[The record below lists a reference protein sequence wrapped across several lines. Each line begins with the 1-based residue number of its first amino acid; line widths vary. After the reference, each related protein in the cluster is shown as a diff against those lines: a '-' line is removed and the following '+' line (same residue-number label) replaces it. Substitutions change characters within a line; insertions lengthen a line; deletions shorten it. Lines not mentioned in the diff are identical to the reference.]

1 MSLSLAL
8 QVECVKQLASNQ
20 EFRCGGQDAIPPSAG
35 RSRTQPGVPSGCGK
49 QQREQELLGRVRCS
63 HQGPQRSPSQ
73 CISRLHSCCPHLPAA
88 SSHSRSRRC
97 SNEKQSKPFAPLC
110 PLQRGHAPPAAP
122 AAPSATW
129 GGQGQRVGGTAP
141 RPPHQGAADNALHQP
156 SSSRPFSRRALH
168 LSPDGVF
175 LPLQSN
181 RFRAE
186 Q

>member
-35 RSRTQPGVPSGCGK
+35 RNRTQPGVPSGCGK

-73 CISRLHSCCPHLPAA
+73 CSILPQPEPALQQREA
-88 SSHSRSRRC
+88 
-97 SNEKQSKPFAPLC
+97 KQSKPFAPLC
-110 PLQRGHAPPAAP
+110 PLQRGRAPPAAP

-129 GGQGQRVGGTAP
+129 GGQGRRVGGTAP

>member
-1 MSLSLAL
+1 MRRAGCDPSKRWQEQNSAWSSQRVWKAAEGAGAVGEGPMQPPRTPAQPFPMHF
-8 QVECVKQLASNQ
+8 QVAFLL
-20 EFRCGGQDAIPPSAG
+20 PPSPC
-35 RSRTQPGVPSGCGK
+35 SILPQPEPAL
-49 QQREQELLGRVRCS
+49 QQRE
-63 HQGPQRSPSQ
+63 
-73 CISRLHSCCPHLPAA
+73 A
-88 SSHSRSRRC
+88 
-97 SNEKQSKPFAPLC
+97 KQSKPFAPLC
-110 PLQRGHAPPAAP
+110 PLQRGRAPPAAP